1 MSFSK
6 EEVRTI
12 IKFSVLLGKSASA
25 IHAELAQVL
34 GEESAPGLSTVKRWA
49 VKFREGE
56 AEVSDAPRSGR
67 PRTATTDDNV
77 ALVQELLA
85 EDRRLTVQEI
95 SLEVGISEGSV
106 WDILHNKLQKRKKC
120 ARWVPHLLTDE
131 HKACRITLAR
141 AHLRRFRREGDAFL
155 DRIVT
160 GDETWMRSYEPLLKR
175 QSAEWRSAES
185 PRPKKA
191 VRGLAKLKTMHIVFY
206 SSKKILVDY
215 AVPQGTT
222 VNAELYRWVLINKLR
237 PAIYKKQPEILEAGP
252 ILLHDGVGPHQAAY
266 VVNQLEKWDWEVLG
280 HPPYSPDLSPCDFHL
295 FATLKEPLRGQRF
308 QDEDEINITVSNR
321 LKTIQREGLRNGVP
335 KLPQRWEA
343 VITKNGE
350 YIESDK

>member
-95 SLEVGISEGSV
+95 SLEVGISEGNV

-120 ARWVPHLLTDE
+120 ARWVPH
-131 HKACRITLAR
+131 RR
-141 AHLRRFRREGDAFL
+141 AEGLPHHTGSWASSTVQEGRRCFL
-155 DRIVT
+155 
-160 GDETWMRSYEPLLKR
+160 
-175 QSAEWRSAES
+175 
-185 PRPKKA
+185 
-191 VRGLAKLKTMHIVFY
+191 
-206 SSKKILVDY
+206 
-215 AVPQGTT
+215 
-222 VNAELYRWVLINKLR
+222 
-237 PAIYKKQPEILEAGP
+237 
-252 ILLHDGVGPHQAAY
+252 
-266 VVNQLEKWDWEVLG
+266 
-280 HPPYSPDLSPCDFHL
+280 
-295 FATLKEPLRGQRF
+295 GQ
-308 QDEDEINITVSNR
+308 NSNR
-321 LKTIQREGLRNGVP
+321 G
-335 KLPQRWEA
+335 
-343 VITKNGE
+343 
-350 YIESDK
+350 